1 MKAFTTLLI
10 RNFYVFIEKDSL
22 KITLRINVK
31 TKARN
36 KLLSATARNNSVA

>member
-1 MKAFTTLLI
+1 MKAFTIVLI
-10 RNFYVFIEKDSL
+10 RNFYVFMDMDSL
-22 KITLRINVK
+22 EITLRINVK